1 MTFTETVA
9 NVNGVLNNIA
19 WGWPTIILI
28 FAAGLLLTIG
38 SRFVQFSHFGHA
50 LKQTVGQIGKK
61 QTAGKGAV
69 TPLQAVCTALA
80 ATVGTG
86 NITGVIGAI
95 CLGGPGAVFW
105 MWVAALLGMATK
117 YSEVVL
123 AINYRERNEKGDWV
137 GGPMYYIKN
146 GMGKNWKWLGGVFCA
161 LGVLASFGIGNMTQ
175 AKNIATSITGA
186 VQVFNA
192 DANADTVSLIVGIII
207 AVIVALISLGG
218 IKRIGSVAEKI
229 VPVMSVIYILASL
242 TVIITNISSLGSV
255 FGAIFHGAF
264 NAKAV
269 TGGALG
275 VGIAT
280 IIKKGVA
287 RGIFSNEAGLG
298 SAPMGHAAAETDH
311 PVKQGMFGI
320 FEVFMDTI
328 VICTMTALTV
338 LCSGVGMTW
347 GSDNASID
355 IVTGAF
361 ASVFGGTVAS
371 VVLAVAL
378 SLFALTT
385 ILSWNLYG
393 TRMCEFLL
401 GPKAATVYK
410 VLFLPVLVVGTT
422 MSLDL
427 VWAIAD
433 TLNGLMAIPNLI
445 ALVVLS
451 PVVFKLTKDYFGKKK
466 TEK

>member
-1 MTFTETVA
+1 MTFTETVSSI
-9 NVNGVLNNIA
+9 NDFLNNIA

-38 SRFVQFSHFGHA
+38 SRFVQFGHFGHA
-50 LKQTVGQIGKK
+50 MKQTVGQLGKK
-61 QTAGKGAV
+61 QSAGQGAV

-95 CLGGPGAVFW
+95 CIGGPGAVFW

-123 AINYRERNEKGDWV
+123 AIQYRERNEKGDWV

-146 GMGKNWKWLGGVFCA
+146 GMGKSWKWLGGLFCL
-161 LGVLASFGIGNMTQ
+161 LGMLASFGIGNMTQ
-175 AKNIATSITGA
+175 AKSIATAITGA

-192 DANADTVSLIVGIII
+192 NANTNTVSLIVGIII

-218 IKRIGSVAEKI
+218 IKRIGAAAEKI
-229 VPVMSVIYILASL
+229 VPVMSVIYIVASL
-242 TVIITNISSLGSV
+242 TVIFTHIGSLGSV
-255 FGAIFHGAF
+255 FASIFQGAF
-264 NAKAV
+264 NPSAV
-269 TGGALG
+269 AGGVLG
-275 VGIAT
+275 VT
-280 IIKKGVA
+280 ISTVIKKGVA

-298 SAPMGHAAAETDH
+298 SAPMGHAAADTDH

-328 VICTMTALTV
+328 VICSMTALTV
-338 LCSGVGMTW
+338 LCSGTDITW
-347 GSDNASID
+347 GSDSNSVAIATS
-355 IVTGAF
+355 AF
-361 ASVFGGTVAS
+361 ASVFSADIAG

-393 TRMCEFLL
+393 TRMCEYLL

-410 VLFLPVLVVGTT
+410 IIFLPMLLVGTT

-427 VWAIAD
+427 AWGIAD

-451 PVVFKLTKDYFGKKK
+451 PVVFKLTKEYFAKRKA
-466 TEK
+466 EK